1 MPTVLIA
8 RNNVF
13 ERIDEQGFRDAVAE
27 HVTKRMP
34 GRLAFMMPAHHR
46 VRNAAVL
53 GLPRNGGRPLS
64 MTQLAE
70 AAGLPEGE
78 TRAIAAELERN
89 LFFVVRGDAD
99 HVSWA
104 FPVTSDVTPHR
115 VEFDSGESIFG
126 A

>member
-1 MPTVLIA
+1 MSTVLIA
-8 RNNVF
+8 RDNAF
-13 ERIDEQGFRDAVAE
+13 ERVDEAAWKDAVAA
-27 HVTKRMP
+27 HVTHMP
-34 GRLAFMMPAHHR
+34 QRLAFMTPAHHR

-70 AAGLPEGE
+70 AAGVSERDA
-78 TRAIAAELERN
+78 RAIAAELERN
-89 LFFVVRGDAD
+89 LFFVVRAGED

-104 FPVTSDVTPHR
+104 FPVTSDRTPHR
-115 VEFDSGESIFG
+115 VSLDSGESIFG